1 VKKLTILR
9 ILATLAVALLIFYM
23 KKLSVQK
30 AIILQV
36 LATLVVALLIFF
48 GVQAII
54 ESRVVEGSSMEA
66 NLHNGE
72 RLIVVKAAYWFGE
85 PQRGDIII
93 FTHPLDPTRTLVK
106 RVIGLPGEQI
116 AFEGGMVYIDGSPVQ
131 EPYINGQA
139 GTYCSGAYCNLTI
152 PEGEYFVMGDN
163 RQASSDSRSWG
174 LLPEKNI
181 IGRVWLLYWPLS
193 DWHLIRGYSYA
204 E

>member
-1 VKKLTILR
+1 MYNIGVKKSTILQ
-9 ILATLAVALLIFYM
+9 ILATLA
-23 KKLSVQK
+23 
-30 AIILQV
+30 
-36 LATLVVALLIFF
+36 VALLIFF

-54 ESRVVEGSSMEA
+54 ESRVDEGSSMEA

-93 FTHPLDPTRTLVK
+93 FTHPDDPQRTLVK

-116 AFEGGMVYIDGSPVQ
+116 EIQDGVVYIDGSPLD
-131 EPYINGQA
+131 EPYIQ
-139 GTYCSGAYCNLTI
+139 GTTSPLPKTAVPKGY
-152 PEGEYFVMGDN
+152 YFVMGDN

-174 LLPEKNI
+174 LLPEGNI

-193 DWHLIRGYSYA
+193 DWHLVRGYSYA
-204 E
+204 D